1 MLGQVIQVQSG
12 QTGTTRGRFCSIKMM
27 KYEEVVVLFE

>member
-1 MLGQVIQVQSG
+1 MLEQVIQVQSE
-12 QTGTTRGRFCSIKMM
+12 QTGTMRGRFSSIKMM